1 MSWIQD
7 LMNELPLGSHYRSEL
22 EAMEKENAA
31 LKQEIGRLKTEIEGL
46 KASGVGSGR
55 LARQAEQMLL
65 FIAREDYATAAEL
78 SQALSL
84 STQDVEMHVDDLVRS
99 GYLESSYAQGP
110 SAEYYLKHKA
120 KRYLHNVG
128 LRQGM

>member
-1 MSWIQD
+1 MGWIQD

-22 EAMEKENAA
+22 EGMEKENVA
-31 LKQEIGRLKTEIEGL
+31 LKQEVARLKTEIDAL
-46 KASGVGSGR
+46 KASTIGSGR

-65 FIAREDYATAAEL
+65 FISREDYATAAEL
-78 SQALSL
+78 SQALSM
-84 STQDVEMHVDDLVRS
+84 SSEDVEMHVDDLVRS
-99 GYLESSYAQGP
+99 GYIESSYAQGP

-128 LRQGM
+128 LR

>member
-1 MSWIQD
+1 MGWIQD

-22 EAMEKENAA
+22 EGMEKENAA
-31 LKQEIGRLKTEIEGL
+31 LKQEVARLKTEVDAL
-46 KASGVGSGR
+46 KASTIGSGR

-65 FIAREDYATAAEL
+65 FISREDYATAAEL
-78 SQALSL
+78 SQALSM
-84 STQDVEMHVDDLVRS
+84 SSEDVEMHVDDLVRS
-99 GYLESSYAQGP
+99 GYIESSYAQGP

-128 LRQGM
+128 LR